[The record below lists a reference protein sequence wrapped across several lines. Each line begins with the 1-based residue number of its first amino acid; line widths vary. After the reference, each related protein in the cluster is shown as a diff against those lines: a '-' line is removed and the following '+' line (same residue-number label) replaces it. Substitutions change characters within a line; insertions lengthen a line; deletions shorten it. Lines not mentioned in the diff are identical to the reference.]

1 MVRTR
6 PRFDEE
12 AHDSSEMGYWESV
25 MFVLDYSRTPLIRS
39 PIGPQKLT
47 VLTMFYLQENVRQFL
62 PDSQKEWP

>member
-1 MVRTR
+1 MVRTW

-39 PIGPQKLT
+39 P
-47 VLTMFYLQENVRQFL
+47 M
-62 PDSQKEWP
+62 SQKKTGRINGVTIIITKAGSNFMT